1 MQRYELEAWQQH
13 DEEGPMRPDGPAP
26 KIWRVTVTDG
36 VEDEVITVLSDN
48 RESASRVA
56 RTVWA
61 LHLRIDRDSILVTTI
76 VSEDPSAERDH
87 IEEDDPWRA

>member
-1 MQRYELEAWQQH
+1 
-13 DEEGPMRPDGPAP
+13 MRPDGPAP

-61 LHLRIDRDSILVTTI
+61 LHLRIDRDSILVTNI
-76 VSEDPSAERDH
+76 MSEDPSAERDH